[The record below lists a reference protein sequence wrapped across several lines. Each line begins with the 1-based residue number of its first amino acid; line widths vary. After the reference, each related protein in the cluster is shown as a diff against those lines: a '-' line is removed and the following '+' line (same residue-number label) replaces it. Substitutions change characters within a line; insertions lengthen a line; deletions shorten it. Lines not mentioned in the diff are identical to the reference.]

1 MNRYCYPA
9 IIKEDED
16 GFSVVFPDLPGC
28 QTCGESLAEALIMA
42 EDALALYISSCKL
55 YGKSFAEPAAI
66 DDRALHNGEIL
77 NYIACDTTRYDR
89 RNNSRPVKKTLT
101 IPRWLNEEA
110 VRRNVN
116 FSDVLKRAL
125 MTELDIAQA

>member
-1 MNRYCYPA
+1 MNKYCYPA
-9 IIKEDED
+9 IIKEDEG

-28 QTCGESLAEALIMA
+28 QTCGTSLAEALIMA
-42 EDALALYISSCKL
+42 EDALALYISSCKQ
-55 YGKSFAEPAAI
+55 YGKSFDEPAVI
-66 DDRALHNGEIL
+66 DSKTLRSGEIL

-125 MTELDIAQA
+125 IAELDIAQS